1 MPSLFR
7 EEVKAPEA
15 PSLAFGQRKVPGAP
29 SLAFGQRKAP
39 EVPSRLVI
47 YRYCPGRGMPT
58 GMRGSAS
65 GILGPDSS
73 GESG

>member
-7 EEVKAPEA
+7 EEGKAPE
-15 PSLAFGQRKVPGAP
+15 AP